1 MKKILLLLP
10 IFCLFTLVVH
20 AQDATPVPGTQP
32 VQFFYTYHQP
42 SGNRIVE
49 GTGAF
54 PNVPGYDI
62 SLQTIPAWVVGA
74 AVEGDIPRWLVRD
87 LTAGVLQ
94 IVRPEG
100 ADIPGLV
107 PPSENSRPATALPVL
122 AVSNGAAGNVKS
134 QDNPTNLSH
143 PIPLRGGQLFLQVT
157 YNGDVALWRGD
168 IEIARLYLNALRDA
182 RPVVNRDG
190 LIALYTGAT
199 NQRYVHGVLG
209 DDFEA
214 ASLVILN
221 VSETEF
227 GIVAQI
233 DLEGEDV
240 FEGIAPFWADINA
253 DGTEDLVTT
262 MSNSTGT
269 WIRVFPF
276 DGTQFSETVIDSP
289 STGQANRWRHQL
301 AFGAF
306 GPAGENELVAVRT
319 PHLGGIIE
327 FFRYNPETNT
337 LDLIIEQA
345 GYTSHV
351 IGNINMDMVVGGDFN
366 GDGQLEMILLSQ
378 DRTRVI
384 SVQHTTEG
392 VREMWALPAGSRIVT
407 NMSAVT
413 MPDGSLALAY
423 GTEDGRLRVW
433 LPNPTAAGTSQ

>member
-1 MKKILLLLP
+1 MKKILWIMPFFLLMG
-10 IFCLFTLVVH
+10 LVIQ
-20 AQDATPVPGTQP
+20 AQDATPVPGAPTIN
-32 VQFFYTYHQP
+32 FFYTYHQA
-42 SGNRIVE
+42 SGNRLVE
-49 GTGAF
+49 GVGTF
-54 PNVPGYDI
+54 PNLPGYDI
-62 SLQTIPAWVVGA
+62 NLQTIPAWVVGS
-74 AVEGDIPRWLVRD
+74 AVAGDIPRWLVRD

-94 IVRPEG
+94 IIRPEG
-100 ADIPGLV
+100 SDIPGLV
-107 PPSENSRPATALPVL
+107 PPDENARPATALPVL
-122 AVSNGAAGNVKS
+122 AVSNGAAGNLKS

-182 RPVVNRDG
+182 RPVVNQNG
-190 LIALYTGAT
+190 LIAIYAGAT

-221 VSETEF
+221 VTETEF

-233 DLEGEDV
+233 DLTGEDV

-253 DGTEDLVTT
+253 DGSDDLVTT

-269 WIRVFPF
+269 WLRVYPF
-276 DGTQFSETVIDSP
+276 AEGQFLEPVIDSP

-306 GPAGENELVAVRT
+306 GPEGENELVAVRT
-319 PHLGGIIE
+319 PHLGGVIE
-327 FFRYNPETNT
+327 FFRYNAETNA
-337 LDLIIEQA
+337 LDLVIEQA

-351 IGNINMDMVVGGDFN
+351 IGTNNMDMAVGGDFN

-384 SVQHTTEG
+384 SVQHTSEG

-413 MPDGSLALAY
+413 MPDGALALAY

-433 LPNPTAAGTSQ
+433 LPDPIPAGTSQ

>member
-1 MKKILLLLP
+1 
-10 IFCLFTLVVH
+10 
-20 AQDATPVPGTQP
+20 
-32 VQFFYTYHQP
+32 
-42 SGNRIVE
+42 
-49 GTGAF
+49 
-54 PNVPGYDI
+54 
-62 SLQTIPAWVVGA
+62 
-74 AVEGDIPRWLVRD
+74 
-87 LTAGVLQ
+87 
-94 IVRPEG
+94 
-100 ADIPGLV
+100 
-107 PPSENSRPATALPVL
+107 
-122 AVSNGAAGNVKS
+122 
-134 QDNPTNLSH
+134 
-143 PIPLRGGQLFLQVT
+143 
-157 YNGDVALWRGD
+157 
-168 IEIARLYLNALRDA
+168 
-182 RPVVNRDG
+182 
-190 LIALYTGAT
+190 
-199 NQRYVHGVLG
+199 
-209 DDFEA
+209 
-214 ASLVILN
+214 
-221 VSETEF
+221 
-227 GIVAQI
+227 
-233 DLEGEDV
+233 
-240 FEGIAPFWADINA
+240 
-253 DGTEDLVTT
+253 
-262 MSNSTGT
+262 
-269 WIRVFPF
+269 
-276 DGTQFSETVIDSP
+276 
-289 STGQANRWRHQL
+289 L

>member
-1 MKKILLLLP
+1 MKKILLMMPVFLL
-10 IFCLFTLVVH
+10 ITLFAH
-20 AQDATPVPGTQP
+20 AQDITPIPNPQP

-42 SGNRIVE
+42 SGNRIIE
-49 GTGAF
+49 GTGTF
-54 PNVPGYDI
+54 PDIPGYDI
-62 SLQTIPAWVVGA
+62 NLQTIPAWVVGA

-107 PPSENSRPATALPVL
+107 PPGENSRPATALPVL
-122 AVSNGAAGNVKS
+122 AVSNGAAGNIKS
-134 QDNPTNLSH
+134 QDNPTNINH
-143 PIPLRGGQLFLQVT
+143 PIPLRDGQLFLQVA

-182 RPVVNRDG
+182 RPVVNSEG

-199 NQRYVHGVLG
+199 NERYIHGVLG

-214 ASLVILN
+214 ASLVVLN

-240 FEGIAPFWADINA
+240 FEGISPFWADINE
-253 DGTEDLVTT
+253 DGTQDLVTT
-262 MSNSTGT
+262 ISNSTGT
-269 WIRVFPF
+269 WIRVYLF
-276 DGTQFSETVIDSP
+276 DGEQFMETVVDSP
-289 STGQANRWRHQL
+289 STGQPNRWRHQL

-306 GPAGENELVAVRT
+306 GPEGENELVAVRT
-319 PHLGGIIE
+319 PHLGGIVE
-327 FFRYNPETNT
+327 FFRYNAETNT
-337 LDLIIEQA
+337 LDLAAEQA

-351 IGNINMDMVVGGDFN
+351 IGSINMDMAVGGDFN

-384 SVQHTTEG
+384 SVQHMADG
-392 VREMWALPAGSRIVT
+392 VREMWVLPAGSRVVT
-407 NMSAVT
+407 NMAAVT
-413 MPDGSLALAY
+413 MPDGTLALAY

-433 LPNPTAAGTSQ
+433 LPAPPGSDAS